1 MLTISKALNSG
12 QAQTY
17 HQMEF
22 TSSTQSYYKQDGAV
36 AGEWQGQLASKMGS
50 VRCGQRRAFHA
61 SDGRPA
67 SRNRRADGEAPDR
80 PGVQESRRNDHQG
93 G

>member
-1 MLTISKALNSG
+1 MLTISNALNSG

-36 AGEWQGQLASKMGS
+36 AGEWQGQLASKMGLS
-50 VRCGQRRAFHA
+50 GAVSPEQFTRLT
-61 SDGRPA
+61 
-67 SRNRRADGEAPDR
+67 
-80 PGVQESRRNDHQG
+80 
-93 G
+93 

>member
-36 AGEWQGQLASKMGS
+36 AGEWQGQLASEMGLPGPS
-50 VRCGQRRAFHA
+50 APSISRA
-61 SDGRPA
+61 
-67 SRNRRADGEAPDR
+67 
-80 PGVQESRRNDHQG
+80 
-93 G
+93 

>member
-1 MLTISKALNSG
+1 MLSISKALNSG

-36 AGEWQGQLASKMGS
+36 AGRMARTARLQDGP
-50 VRCGQRRAFHA
+50 VRCSQRQRSLPGSPTANIP
-61 SDGRPA
+61 RPA
-67 SRNRRADGEAPDR
+67 SRW
-80 PGVQESRRNDHQG
+80 
-93 G
+93 